1 MVTPVAQGIMAGR
14 AIFTRKKNL
23 SLSVCVCLCWF
34 IFIYCV
40 AVSITR
46 PDELSFLSYRL
57 ITLPWLAPLLMK
69 SSLSPQHS
77 PHWEENVRQAGGKKQ
92 A

>member
-1 MVTPVAQGIMAGR
+1 M
-14 AIFTRKKNL
+14 
-23 SLSVCVCLCWF
+23 
-34 IFIYCV
+34 
-40 AVSITR
+40 SITR

-57 ITLPWLAPLLMK
+57 ITLPWLASLLMK

-77 PHWEENVRQAGGKKQ
+77 PHWEENVRQAGGKKE